1 MAAENNIKQ
10 IIQSVKD
17 SEETKLI
24 LKSKMNDFK
33 ELNTGTR
40 AELSKKLMVDM
51 VVFEQAIE
59 IMGEGLNEAEIEIEC
74 LEAKNAELEKELK
87 LTEEDKERMN
97 KFYFNKKIEL
107 QIDGNKNERVMRRLN
122 NIMSRSRQLTQN

>member
-1 MAAENNIKQ
+1 MSAENNIRE

-24 LKSKMNDFK
+24 LKSKMKDFK
-33 ELNTGTR
+33 ELNRGAK
-40 AELSKKLMVDM
+40 AELSKKLMVDL
-51 VVFEQAIE
+51 VVVEEVVQ

-74 LEAKNAELEKELK
+74 LEAKIEELENDLNPTSEQR
-87 LTEEDKERMN
+87 ERMN
-97 KFYFNKKIEL
+97 KIYHSKKFEL
-107 QIDGNKNERVMRRLN
+107 QNDGNKNERVMRRLN